1 MVSTIHEQ
9 TLRVAADWWMRL
21 RAADADERTTD
32 AWLAWVDQDPSHLPA
47 FEQVGALAER
57 LGRVGAVTRARLVAE
72 FAPARPRRRW
82 VPLAAAAAALL
93 ALGLAYLSWPG
104 RHSEVLQYASPIGG
118 REEVSLADGS
128 QIAVGA
134 ATALSTR
141 FSGGQRRIELDHG
154 EAYFRVVHDP
164 RRPFVVQA
172 GPVTV
177 EDIGTVFDVR
187 RTGDQVTV
195 AVAQGRVRVTDG
207 HGGSLE
213 AAAGQAIRFD
223 PAHPAMQVTAIDP
236 TQVAAWRDGRLDF
249 DNEPLP
255 VVVANINRYRPQ
267 PLRIGDARL
276 AALTFT
282 GTVRTDAIDEWLH
295 TLPQVLPVA
304 VRQQAG
310 TTVLDHAGEVA
321 VPR

>member
-1 MVSTIHEQ
+1 MSSAAHEQ

-21 RAADADERTTD
+21 RAADADERTTE
-32 AWLAWVDQDPSHLPA
+32 AWLAWIDQDASHLPA

-82 VPLAAAAAALL
+82 MPLAAAAAALI
-93 ALGLAYLSWPG
+93 ALGLAYLAWPDRG
-104 RHSEVLQYASPIGG
+104 PTVLQYASRIGG
-118 REEVSLADGS
+118 HQEVGLADGS
-128 QIAVGA
+128 QVAVGA
-134 ATALSTR
+134 ATELSTS
-141 FSGGQRRIELDHG
+141 FNGRRRRVELERG

-164 RRPFVVQA
+164 RRPFVVRA

-177 EDIGTVFDVR
+177 EDIGTAFDVR
-187 RTGDQVTV
+187 RTGDQVTI
-195 AVAQGRVRVTDG
+195 AVAEGRVRVADG
-207 HGGSLE
+207 RGGSLE

-223 PAHPAMQVTAIDP
+223 PAHPAMQVTAVDP
-236 TQVAAWRDGRLDF
+236 AQVAAWRAGRLDF

-255 VVVANINRYRPQ
+255 IVVANINRYRPQ

-282 GTVRTDAIDEWLH
+282 GTVRTDAIDEWLR

-304 VRQQAG
+304 VRRQAG
-310 TTVLDHAGEVA
+310 GVVLEHAGSPSA
-321 VPR
+321 PR